1 MRGGEAIE
9 TLSTQVD
16 RDGPGWRLQRARTMP
31 ASTMIDDRHPVI
43 PGNGVSGKGGG
54 GGGDEHILIRRQPT
68 IMVATTIASTL
79 GLGTASRQRRWRE

>member
-1 MRGGEAIE
+1 
-9 TLSTQVD
+9 
-16 RDGPGWRLQRARTMP
+16 
-31 ASTMIDDRHPVI
+31 MIDDRHPVI